1 MTTADATRDMTAGPI
16 RPTASAA
23 LDARAPKAPRNMGQY
38 VRWLLLFAGGIA
50 MVMPIAFML
59 STSFKWPH
67 EVYDVSLIPNEPT
80 IENYTYVL
88 EDGRFYGW
96 FLNSIVIAVI
106 TTVSNV
112 LFDSLVG
119 YTLCK
124 FRFPGRTLIFIAI
137 LSTLMIPTE
146 MLVIPWYLMSQSFGW
161 LDTYWGIMFPGMMTA
176 FGVFLMKQFFESVP
190 DDFIEAARIDG
201 LNELEI
207 WWTVAMPLVKPAL
220 AALAIFVFLGN
231 WTAFLWPLIVTNS
244 VEMYTLPVGL
254 SGFGDEVDVA
264 WELIMTGAA
273 ISTIPTLIVF
283 LVFQRFIIRGVVMAG
298 LKG

>member
-1 MTTADATRDMTAGPI
+1 MADVMLTDVPEAARPSSRALLA
-16 RPTASAA
+16 RPTG
-23 LDARAPKAPRNMGQY
+23 RGRGGYGQ
-38 VRWLLLFAGGIA
+38 VLRWILLFLGGVL
-50 MVMPIAFML
+50 MVMPIAYMI
-59 STSFKWPH
+59 STSLKWPH
-67 EVYDVSLIPNEPT
+67 EVYNINLIPEEPT
-80 IENYTYVL
+80 LENYAYVL
-88 EDGRFYGW
+88 EDGRFYLW
-96 FLNSIVIAVI
+96 FVNSMIVATI
-106 TTVSNV
+106 TTVSNL

-124 FRFPGRTLIFIAI
+124 FRFPGRQLVFIAI

-161 LDTYWGIMFPGMMTA
+161 LDSYWGIMFPGLMTA
-176 FGVFLMKQFFESVP
+176 FGTFLMKQFFESVP

-207 WWTVAMPLVKPAL
+207 WWSVAMPLVKPAL

-244 VEMYTLPVGL
+244 ADMYTLPVGL
-254 SGFGDEVDVA
+254 SSFGDEVDVA
-264 WELIMTGAA
+264 WELIATGAA
-273 ISTIPTLIVF
+273 ISTIPTLVVF
-283 LVFQRFIIRGVVMAG
+283 LIFQRFIIRGVVMAG

>member
-1 MTTADATRDMTAGPI
+1 MTATDI
-16 RPTASAA
+16 RHGVDA
-23 LDARAPKAPRNMGQY
+23 LDRAAITKPRNMGQFF
-38 VRWLLLFAGGIA
+38 RWLLLFLGGIA
-50 MVMPIAFML
+50 MVMPIAYMI
-59 STSFKWPH
+59 STSLKWPH
-67 EVYDVSLIPNEPT
+67 EVYNVNLIPDEPT
-80 IENYTYVL
+80 LENYIYVL
-88 EDGRFYGW
+88 EDGRFYMW
-96 FLNSIVIAVI
+96 FVNSMIIAVI
-106 TTVSNV
+106 TTISNL

-124 FRFPGRTLIFIAI
+124 FKFPGRQIVFIAI

-161 LDTYWGIMFPGMMTA
+161 LDSYWGIMFPGLMTA
-176 FGVFLMKQFFESVP
+176 FGTFLMKQFFESVP

-201 LNELEI
+201 LNELQI

-244 VEMYTLPVGL
+244 VEMYTIPVGL
-254 SGFGDEVDVA
+254 SGFGDEADVA

-273 ISTIPTLIVF
+273 ISTIPTLVVF
-283 LVFQRFIIRGVVMAG
+283 LIFQRFIIRGVVMAG

>member
-1 MTTADATRDMTAGPI
+1 MTTADQI
-16 RPTASAA
+16 RPSSAA
-23 LDARAPKAPRNMGQY
+23 LLDRTAARRPRNTGQAI
-38 VRWLLLFAGGIA
+38 RWLLLFAGGVL
-50 MVMPIAFML
+50 MVMPIAYML
-59 STSFKWPH
+59 SASLKWPH
-67 EVYDVSLIPNEPT
+67 EIYNVSLIPEEPT
-80 IENYTYVL
+80 LENYAYVL
-88 EDGRFYGW
+88 EDGRFYLW
-96 FLNSIVIAVI
+96 FWNSLVIAAI

-124 FRFPGRTLIFIAI
+124 FRFPGRQIVFIAI

-146 MLVIPWYLMSQSFGW
+146 MLVIPWYLMSQSLGW
-161 LDTYWGIMFPGMMTA
+161 LDTYWGIMFPGLMTA
-176 FGVFLMKQFFESVP
+176 FGTFLMKQFFETVP

-207 WWTVAMPLVKPAL
+207 WWTVAMPLVRPAL

-244 VEMYTLPVGL
+244 VDMYTLPVGL
-254 SGFGDEVDVA
+254 SNFGDEADVA

-273 ISTIPTLIVF
+273 ISTLPTLVVF
-283 LVFQRFIIRGVVMAG
+283 LIFQRFIIRGVVMAG
-298 LKG
+298 LKA